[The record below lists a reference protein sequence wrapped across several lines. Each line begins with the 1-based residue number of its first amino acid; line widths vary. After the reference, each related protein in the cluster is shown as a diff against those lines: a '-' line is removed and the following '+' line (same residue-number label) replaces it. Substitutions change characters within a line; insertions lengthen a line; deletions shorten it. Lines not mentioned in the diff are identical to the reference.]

1 MLSIIVCSV
10 SPKKLEDF
18 KANVE
23 KTIGIKEYEIIAIDN
38 RADKNPIA
46 VVYNKGA
53 RLAKY
58 PNLLFIHED
67 VCFHLLPAAVQAYCY
82 LFFWRRTAPLWC
94 VAGCCIPAF
103 RRCPFRRSRPRVA
116 DGSMALFPQNINLS
130 IPTGHW
136 SPKRSRPAAMQTGC
150 RLCRR
155 RSGQSGR
162 LEPTNRT
169 KELGKPEKDYRAHT
183 AA

>member
-58 PNLLFIHED
+58 PNLLLIR
-67 VCFHLLPAAVQAYCY
+67 QSTI
-82 LFFWRRTAPLWC
+82 RRTGMETLSGVLPP
-94 VAGCCIPAF
+94 AGAE
-103 RRCPFRRSRPRVA
+103 
-116 DGSMALFPQNINLS
+116 
-130 IPTGHW
+130 T
-136 SPKRSRPAAMQTGC
+136 
-150 RLCRR
+150 
-155 RSGQSGR
+155 
-162 LEPTNRT
+162 
-169 KELGKPEKDYRAHT
+169 
-183 AA
+183 